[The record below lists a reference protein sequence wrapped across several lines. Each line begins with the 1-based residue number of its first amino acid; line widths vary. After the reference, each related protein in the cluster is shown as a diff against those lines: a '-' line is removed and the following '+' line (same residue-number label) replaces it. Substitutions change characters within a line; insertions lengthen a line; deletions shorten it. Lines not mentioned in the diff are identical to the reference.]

1 MHVTKYFLGHR
12 MFCALQIYDLHL
24 ERGNIIAASQ
34 LSPLGQ
40 AQEERDRAALGCVVS
55 AARAAALEPGKGKCI
70 CNSTAPPVSF
80 QPFSSH
86 LACSRFSE
94 LCGRCEQ

>member
-24 ERGNIIAASQ
+24 ERGDIIVASQ
-34 LSPLGQ
+34 PSPLGQ
-40 AQEERDRAALGCVVS
+40 AQEERDRVALDCVVP
-55 AARAAALEPGKGKCI
+55 AARAAALEPGESKRI
-70 CNSTAPPVSF
+70 CSSTAPPVSF

-86 LACSRFSE
+86 LACSGFSE
-94 LCGRCEQ
+94 PRGQCEQ